1 MQKNEIGSPHLTP
14 YTKINSEWVKNLNT
28 KVKTVQL
35 LEENIL
41 RINLLTLDLAMDF
54 SDKDQ
59 KSMSNK
65 TNKNWTSSKQKI
77 LYITG
82 HYHDNP
88 QNGSYVQIIY
98 LIRVKYQ
105 EFIKNSYNS
114 TKDKHPNL
122 KMGKGLE
129 HTFLQRR
136 YTNAQQAHEK
146 MLNLVIKGM
155 KYRYMLYGWTLENM
169 LTERSYMQ
177 KVKLL

>member
-88 QNGSYVQIIY
+88 QNGSICANHISDKSQVSRI
-98 LIRVKYQ
+98 YQ
-105 EFIKNSYNS
+105 EF
-114 TKDKHPNL
+114 L
-122 KMGKGLE
+122 
-129 HTFLQRR
+129 
-136 YTNAQQAHEK
+136 
-146 MLNLVIKGM
+146 
-155 KYRYMLYGWTLENM
+155 
-169 LTERSYMQ
+169 
-177 KVKLL
+177 